1 MLFTLKPYALQEG
14 FCKKSIKCS
23 NKYYKNK
30 KGFRKDTDWSW
41 LYYLIPIVLSI
52 TLFFILPRKEEY
64 IALVLMGVTV
74 LVFMLYGLYKLI
86 KHFTTTS
93 CPKCYNNNNNKNTRS
108 REQVEYVE
116 NIKPSELPQADTE
129 MAATAKSM
137 FVCPNEKPFD
147 PSQEPPGSALMAG
160 YNYNEC
166 IKNGFSVDF
175 CTITPLEVM
184 GPGSCLCDGGKI
196 GYRDPENLTSCDC
209 P

>member
-14 FCKKSIKCS
+14 FCKKSKKCS

-30 KGFRKDTDWSW
+30 KGFRKDINWSW
-41 LYYLIPIVLSI
+41 LYILIPIVLSI
-52 TLFFILPRKEEY
+52 ALFFILPRREEY
-64 IALVLMGVTV
+64 IALTLMGVTV
-74 LVFMLYGLYKLI
+74 LALMLYGLYKLI

-93 CPKCYNNNNNKNTRS
+93 CPKCYNNNKNTTS
-108 REQVEYVE
+108 KEQVEYIE
-116 NIKPSELPQADTE
+116 DAKPSTLPEADVTS
-129 MAATAKSM
+129 TVTSM
-137 FVCPNEKPFD
+137 FVCPDEKPFD
-147 PSQEPPGSALMAG
+147 PSQEPPGSALMGG

-184 GPGSCLCDGGKI
+184 GPGSCVCDGGKI